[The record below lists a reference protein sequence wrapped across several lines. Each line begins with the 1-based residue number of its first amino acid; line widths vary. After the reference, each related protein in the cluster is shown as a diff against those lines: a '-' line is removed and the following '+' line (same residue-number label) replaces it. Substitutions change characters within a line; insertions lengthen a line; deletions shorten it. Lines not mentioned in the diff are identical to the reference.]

1 MSFTYTA
8 ILFDFDISESI
19 IDQHK
24 NDSNL
29 NENMIKGFVN
39 FNECLDSYL
48 GMLNITFTR
57 CRIKIFGSVILKNGA
72 ILRATNQFHNQP
84 WFSNISVNMDSEEHS
99 EYLSDSGT
107 CYAQVYTNYSIT
119 LNDCHNKCRR

>member
-84 WFSNISVNMDSEEHS
+84 WFSNISVNMNSEKHS
-99 EYLSDSGT
+99 DYLSNSGT
-107 CYAQVYTNYSIT
+107 VMHRYMLIT
-119 LNDCHNKCRR
+119 I

>member
-39 FNECLDSYL
+39 FNKCLNSYL
-48 GMLNITFTR
+48 GMFNITFTR
-57 CRIKIFGSVILKNGA
+57 CRIKIFESVILKNGA
-72 ILRATNQFHNQP
+72 ILRVTNQFHNQP

-99 EYLSDSGT
+99 DYLSDSET
-107 CYAQVYTNYSIT
+107 CYAQVYANYNIT